1 MKTIL
6 KNSWLILIA
15 WSLILNSRT
24 LIGTLMAAA
33 ACAYLLFQ
41 RKELNY
47 WRICAV
53 CMFLYVACF
62 VTLLSG
68 SIPYY
73 FPELYIFLPA
83 VCLDAALM
91 NEYLQSLRKRELI
104 LLIVAIV
111 SCTAVLAILI
121 SIVPEEAYLLFTKKN
136 LFRMDAL
143 IFFPFLLPAIAVLGY
158 DCIRDEVR
166 RQQKGIT
173 M

>member
-15 WSLILNSRT
+15 WSLVLNSRA
-24 LIGTLMAAA
+24 LIGTITAAL
-33 ACAYLLFQ
+33 ACTYLLFQ
-41 RKELNY
+41 RKELNC
-47 WRICAV
+47 WRICTV
-53 CMFLYVACF
+53 CMFLYAMCF

-91 NEYLQSLRKRELI
+91 NEYLQSLQKRELF
-104 LLIVAIV
+104 LLVLTIV

-121 SIVPEEAYLLFTKKN
+121 LIVPEEAYLLFTKKN
-136 LFRMDAL
+136 LFKMDAL
-143 IFFPFLLPAIAVLGY
+143 IFLPFLLPALAVLGY
-158 DCIRDEVR
+158 GCIRDVTC
-166 RQQKGIT
+166 RQQNGIT
-173 M
+173 L